1 MAQFSVIYE
10 GLVRQEY
17 VVEAETAEEA
27 REKWSDTEPV
37 SSEVIEGNVT
47 EVIEDTDED

>member
-1 MAQFSVIYE
+1 MAQFTVIYE
-10 GLVRQEY
+10 GRVREEHS
-17 VVEAETAEEA
+17 VEAESAEEA

-37 SSEVIEGNVT
+37 SSEVIDGEVT